1 MPAIRTRP
9 RHVTNGDVFDDLGFS
24 GAEAASLKVKS
35 RILSALLECI
45 RKRRYTQ
52 AQLVQ
57 IFDDYQPNISNLLN
71 GKISRMSIEK
81 LLHYGERL
89 NLHAEITMKARPRS
103 SRARKIRVA

>member
-1 MPAIRTRP
+1 MSEIQNKPH
-9 RHVTNGDVFDDLGFS
+9 HVTKRDVFDDLGFS
-24 GAEAASLKVKS
+24 GAEAASLRVKS

-57 IFDDYQPNISNLLN
+57 ILDDYQPNISNLLN
-71 GKISRMSIEK
+71 GKISKMSIEK

-89 NLHAEITMKARPRS
+89 NLHAEITMKPRS
-103 SRARKIRVA
+103 TRSGKSRVA